1 MLLRQQTSSSLRKE
15 RKNMWNVL
23 IKRYQFSSRKLCLNL
38 HTNVHTNRNVVFVEC
53 LKINSLVRSS
63 LYSSIILTRKKI
75 FFFVDADRRRRWN
88 SDVVK
93 MNLFLSQL
101 NSTPYIHL
109 IAYSNDSNDV
119 FDAGK
124 KKDEMKKRER
134 GTATLLSYM
143 LRWMI
148 RHDPADNY
156 SKARRWKKNPEIKSK
171 SWRLQFMHSHFSF
184 II

>member
-124 KKDEMKKRER
+124 KKMRWRNVSEARQHCWVICCDEWSVMTLQTITQKLEDEKK
-134 GTATLLSYM
+134 
-143 LRWMI
+143 
-148 RHDPADNY
+148 
-156 SKARRWKKNPEIKSK
+156 K
-171 SWRLQFMHSHFSF
+171 SWDQE
-184 II
+184 